1 MRDKSEKEVAYYSAI
16 VNGWLTTRLEHDKSI
31 LTLSSGAIGLLV
43 TLLTALG
50 AATST
55 IFILFVFAT
64 VSFLVAIISVVT
76 IFKRN
81 ATHLEKVAKKKEST
95 DPVLRFLDNLASYSF
110 IVGVLFTLAIGLS
123 VGARS
128 LQSDKEYDM
137 SKDKS
142 VKTMVDTSTKV
153 DKKSFDGIANLGPD
167 QSGGNTESNQGEQGG
182 SQQSDQQQ
190 NQDGDK
196 K

>member
-1 MRDKSEKEVAYYSAI
+1 MSDEQEKEVAYYSAI

-31 LTLSSGAIGLLV
+31 LTLSSGGIGLLV
-43 TLLTALG
+43 TLLMALG

-55 IFILFVFAT
+55 IFILFVFAA

-81 ATHLEKVAKKKEST
+81 ATHLEKVAKKEEST
-95 DPVLRFLDNLASYSF
+95 DPILRLLDNLVSYSF
-110 IVGVLFTLAIGLS
+110 LVGVLFTLAIGLS
-123 VGARS
+123 VGVKS
-128 LQSDKEYDM
+128 LQSSKEYEM

-142 VKTMVDTSTKV
+142 IEKMVDSSAKV
-153 DKKSFDGIANLGPD
+153 EKKSFDGIANLEPD
-167 QSGGNTESNQGEQGG
+167 QSGGNTESNQGVQSG

-190 NQDGDK
+190 SQDGDK